1 MAKKPKTIESLDASL
16 ARWKTRL
23 KRAVTMIDKLEK
35 QRKRMAKAATKPKTL
50 PAGVHAKIVDTTVMQ
65 MAAPDPTPVKGDLG
79 NLSTVDKLKAA
90 EIDTGIPAFLRRKEP
105 DPVTEQIKA
114 EQAET
119 KKKKA
124 QGRIAKMKAKQSGE
138 TKKMPLTGRAALDA
152 IRNG

>member
-1 MAKKPKTIESLDASL
+1 MAKKPKTIEHLDASI

-35 QRKRMAKAATKPKTL
+35 QRKRVAKAA
-50 PAGVHAKIVDTTVMQ
+50 
-65 MAAPDPTPVKGDLG
+65 AAPPRKLPEPVADQIAGYHRDQSEAERIKRGALPSKPEPMPEPKPER
-79 NLSTVDKLKAA
+79 NLD
-90 EIDTGIPAFLRRKEP
+90 IPAFLRRQTP
-105 DPVTEQIKA
+105 DPVAEQIKA

-124 QGRIAKMKAKQSGE
+124 RGRIEKMKAKQSGD